1 MWTPLWGCS
10 QPRLFAQGR
19 GGESGEAPQQV
30 GGETASAL
38 PSPPFT
44 EGPSGMSAGWG
55 HVEAVLGGSVSQ
67 RQWCRVT
74 PPPGIDGLNSNGPS
88 GLF

>member
-44 EGPSGMSAGWG
+44 EGQSGMSAGWG